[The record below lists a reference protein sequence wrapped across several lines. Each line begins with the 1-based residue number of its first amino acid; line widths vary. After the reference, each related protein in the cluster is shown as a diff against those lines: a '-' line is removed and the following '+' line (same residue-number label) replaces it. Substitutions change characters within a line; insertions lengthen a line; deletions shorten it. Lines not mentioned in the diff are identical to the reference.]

1 MIDHT
6 NIQLPKSEIND
17 CTELL
22 SRIKK
27 EIEFRDRDLNW
38 EQYKNNKLPSC
49 LYLKLEYKMS
59 SSDGENPIR
68 VACANLRRRLWS
80 LPSLGALLDVFDR
93 R

>member
-27 EIEFRDRDLNW
+27 EIESRDRDLNG

-49 LYLKLEYKMS
+49 FYLKLEYKMS
-59 SSDGENPIR
+59 SSDGEKQPR
-68 VACANLRRRLWS
+68 VAFAYIRRRLWCLS
-80 LPSLGALLDVFDR
+80 SLGGLLEVVDR